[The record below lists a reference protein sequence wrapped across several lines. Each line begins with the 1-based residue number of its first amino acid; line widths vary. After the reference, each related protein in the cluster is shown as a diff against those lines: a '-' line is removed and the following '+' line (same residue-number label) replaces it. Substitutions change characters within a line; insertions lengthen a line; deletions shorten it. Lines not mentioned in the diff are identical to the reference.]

1 MAKTIKYRK
10 NKKPCKKGGTT
21 PRKNMPKSSSKLT
34 LKLPSPP
41 RPRRVPS
48 RPNLSLINP
57 NPGINLFSSSSPP
70 RRGVPPPPG
79 MNLSLQNPE
88 DMTGLTDRFNNTLKL
103 DSESSGNTTKSDKP
117 TFNFDNVEDPNKPY
131 YNLNRNSSQK
141 LSQPGWVRYEGEQ
154 PKLELSDKE
163 RLLELE
169 KRTLELEL
177 ELAARERN
185 KHIPYYADPVSSPS
199 QSHIAVQP
207 IKTPTPKQSPA
218 VGFHLSAIKSDK
230 KSSGLRT
237 KRGRSLSQSPSRPAT
252 ANLFN
257 APSNKKTRKNPPK

>member
-57 NPGINLFSSSSPP
+57 NPGINLFSSPP

-88 DMTGLTDRFNNTLKL
+88 DMTGLTDRFNNTLNL

-131 YNLNRNSSQK
+131 YNLNSKNSRVT
-141 LSQPGWVRYEGEQ
+141 LSQPGWQREEVGQ
-154 PKLELSDKE
+154 PSLEPSDKD

-177 ELAARERN
+177 QLAAKKRN
-185 KHIPYYADPVSSPS
+185 EHVSYYADPVSPS
-199 QSHIAVQP
+199 EGHIAVQP

-230 KSSGLRT
+230 SSGLRS
-237 KRGRSLSQSPSRPAT
+237 KRGRSPSPSPSRPTT
-252 ANLFN
+252 ANLFH
-257 APSNKKTRKNPPK
+257 APTKKTRKNTPK

>member
-1 MAKTIKYRK
+1 MAKTIKYR
-10 NKKPCKKGGTT
+10 KKPCKKGGTT

-48 RPNLSLINP
+48 QPKLSLINP
-57 NPGINLFSSSSPP
+57 NQGINLFSSSSPP

-88 DMTGLTDRFNNTLKL
+88 DMTGLTDRFNNTLNL
-103 DSESSGNTTKSDKP
+103 HSESSGNTTKSDKP

-131 YNLNRNSSQK
+131 YNLNSKNSRIK

-177 ELAARERN
+177 ALAARERN
-185 KHIPYYADPVSSPS
+185 KDIRYYADPVLSPS
-199 QSHIAVQP
+199 QNHIAVQP

-237 KRGRSLSQSPSRPAT
+237 KRGRSPSPSPSRPTT
-252 ANLFN
+252 ANLFH
-257 APSNKKTRKNPPK
+257 APTKKTRKISPK

>member
-1 MAKTIKYRK
+1 MAKTIKYR
-10 NKKPCKKGGTT
+10 KKPCKKGGTT

-48 RPNLSLINP
+48 RPKLSLINP
-57 NPGINLFSSSSPP
+57 NQGINLFSSSSPP
-70 RRGVPPPPG
+70 RRGVQPPPG
-79 MNLSLQNPE
+79 MNLSLQNPA
-88 DMTGLTDRFNNTLKL
+88 DMTGLTNRINTLKL

-117 TFNFDNVEDPNKPY
+117 TFNFDNVEDPNKRY
-131 YNLNRNSSQK
+131 YNLNSNNSPVK
-141 LSQPGWVRYEGEQ
+141 LSQPGWEREEVGQ
-154 PKLELSDKE
+154 PSLEPSDKD

-177 ELAARERN
+177 QLAAKKRN
-185 KHIPYYADPVSSPS
+185 EHVPYYADPVSPS
-199 QSHIAVQP
+199 EGHIAVQP

-230 KSSGLRT
+230 KSTVPRT
-237 KRGRSLSQSPSRPAT
+237 KRGRSPSPSPSRPAT
-252 ANLFN
+252 TNLFN
-257 APSNKKTRKNPPK
+257 APSKKTRKNTPK

>member
-117 TFNFDNVEDPNKPY
+117 TFNFDNVEDPNKRY
-131 YNLNRNSSQK
+131 YNLNSNNSRVT
-141 LSQPGWVRYEGEQ
+141 LSQPGWEREEVGQ
-154 PKLELSDKE
+154 PNLEPSNREILE
-163 RLLELE
+163 RLERIELD
-169 KRTLELEL
+169 L
-177 ELAARERN
+177 ELAQAAEERN
-185 KHIPYYADPVSSPS
+185 KHVTRYASPS
-199 QSHIAVQP
+199 SQGHIAVQP

-237 KRGRSLSQSPSRPAT
+237 KRGRSPSPSPSRPTT
-252 ANLFN
+252 ANLFH
-257 APSNKKTRKNPPK
+257 APTKKTRKNPPK